1 LQFAATFPRGAL
13 QFAPNRTGNGEIK
26 MGRIERTLGT
36 LFLFLALA
44 APAWAMDRGEYLARA
59 GDCVA
64 CHSVPGG
71 KAFAGGLKM
80 GTPLGNIYSTNITP
94 DKETG
99 IGDYSLADFDAA
111 LRRGVARDGH
121 HLYPAMPYPSYAKL
135 TDGDVAALYGFF
147 MKEVPAA
154 NVPNRPSE
162 IPWPFSMRWPI
173 ALWNVVFMD
182 HAVFQPKSGESE
194 TWNRGAYLVEG
205 LGHCGACHTPR
216 GVAWNEEALDS
227 GNAKFLAGAMLD
239 FWSAPNLR
247 GDANAGLGRWSKADL
262 VQFLKTGHN
271 RDGAVFGSM
280 IDVINNSSPYLSD
293 ADLDAIATYIKS
305 LPATDP
311 NQPAWAYDD
320 AATKM
325 LRAGHPTDRGAAI
338 YLGQCVSCHV
348 DTGMGFAPFL
358 PPLAG
363 NPTLLDGD
371 PSSLINIVLNGS
383 NQIVIKGTPD
393 AYRMPQFRINLSDQ
407 EIADVVTFIRQSW
420 GNHAGAVTA
429 DQVAHL
435 RKATDPSSDQV
446 VILKMR

>member
-1 LQFAATFPRGAL
+1 
-13 QFAPNRTGNGEIK
+13 
-26 MGRIERTLGT
+26 
-36 LFLFLALA
+36 
-44 APAWAMDRGEYLARA
+44 
-59 GDCVA
+59 
-64 CHSVPGG
+64 
-71 KAFAGGLKM
+71 
-80 GTPLGNIYSTNITP
+80 
-94 DKETG
+94 
-99 IGDYSLADFDAA
+99 
-111 LRRGVARDGH
+111 
-121 HLYPAMPYPSYAKL
+121 MPYPSYAKL
-135 TDGDVAALYGFF
+135 TDADVAALYNFF
-147 MKEVPAA
+147 MKEVPALHQA
-154 NVPNRPSE
+154 NRPSE
-162 IPWPFSMRWPI
+162 IPWPLNMRWPI
-173 ALWNVVFMD
+173 ALWNIVFMD

-194 TWNRGAYLVEG
+194 AWNRGAYLVEG

-216 GVAWNEEALDS
+216 SIAWNEEALDS
-227 GNAKFLAGAMLD
+227 SEAKFLAGAMLD

-293 ADLDAIATYIKS
+293 ADLDAVATYIKS
-305 LPATDP
+305 LPATNPD
-311 NQPAWAYDD
+311 QPVWAYDD
-320 AATKM
+320 ATTKM

-363 NPTLLDGD
+363 NPTLLDTD

-407 EIADVVTFIRQSW
+407 EIADVVTFIRQGW

-429 DQVAHL
+429 DRVAAMRH
-435 RKATDPSSDQV
+435 ATDPSSDQV

>member
-1 LQFAATFPRGAL
+1 MNWPNLFRGIV
-13 QFAPNRTGNGEIK
+13 FCV
-26 MGRIERTLGT
+26 
-36 LFLFLALA
+36 LA
-44 APAWAMDRGEYLARA
+44 AVAVPAAAMTHGEYVARA

-80 GTPLGNIYSTNITP
+80 GTPLGNIYATNITP

-99 IGDYSLADFDAA
+99 IGDYTLSDFDNA

-135 TDGDVAALYGFF
+135 TDADVASLYEFF
-147 MKEVPAA
+147 MKEVPPAHQ
-154 NVPNRPSE
+154 PNRPSE
-162 IPWPFSMRWPI
+162 IAWPLNMRWPI

-182 HAVFQPKSGESE
+182 HGVFQPKASESE
-194 TWNRGAYLVEG
+194 AWNRGAYLVQS

-216 GVAWNEEALDS
+216 GLAWDEAALDES
-227 GNAKFLAGAMLD
+227 GRSFLAGAMLD

-262 VQFLKTGHN
+262 VQFFKTGHN

-280 IDVINNSSPYLSD
+280 IDVINNSSPYMSD
-293 ADLDAIATYIKS
+293 ADLDAMATYLKS
-305 LPATDP
+305 LSATSPDEP
-311 NQPAWAYDD
+311 VYAYND
-320 AATKM
+320 ATTKM
-325 LRAGHPTDRGAAI
+325 LRSSHPADRGAAV

-348 DTGMGFAPFL
+348 DTGMGFSPFL

-407 EIADVVTFIRQSW
+407 EIADVVTFIRQGW
-420 GNHAGAVTA
+420 GNHGSAVTA
-429 DQVAHL
+429 DQVAAM
-435 RKATDPSSDQV
+435 RKATDPSSDQI

>member
-1 LQFAATFPRGAL
+1 MNGTNLLRGLALLCAVTAATPV
-13 QFAPNRTGNGEIK
+13 T
-26 MGRIERTLGT
+26 
-36 LFLFLALA
+36 
-44 APAWAMDRGEYLARA
+44 AMDRGEYLARA

-64 CHSVPGG
+64 CHSMPGG

-80 GTPLGNIYSTNITP
+80 GTPLGNIYATNITP

-99 IGDYSLADFDAA
+99 IGAYSLADFDRA
-111 LRRGVARDGH
+111 LRRGVTRDGH

-135 TDGDVAALYGFF
+135 TDSDVADLYRFF
-147 MKEVPAA
+147 MKDVPPVRQA
-154 NVPNRPSE
+154 NRPSE
-162 IPWPFSMRWPI
+162 ISWPLNMRWPI
-173 ALWNVVFMD
+173 ALWNIVFID
-182 HAVFQPKSGESE
+182 HAVFQPKGDES
-194 TWNRGAYLVEG
+194 TAWNRGAYLVEG

-216 GVAWNEEALDS
+216 GIAWNEEALDS
-227 GNAKFLAGAMLD
+227 SGGKFLAGAMLD

-247 GDANAGLGRWSKADL
+247 GDVNAGLGRWSKADL

-293 ADLDAIATYIKS
+293 ADLDAVATYLKA
-305 LPATDP
+305 LPAIAPDEKP
-311 NQPAWAYDD
+311 WAYD
-320 AATKM
+320 AATTRM
-325 LRAGHPTDRGAAI
+325 LRAGRPEARGAAL

-348 DTGMGFAPFL
+348 DTGLGFAPFL

-363 NPTLLDGD
+363 NPTLLDKD

-383 NQIVIKGTPD
+383 NQIVVKGVPD

-407 EIADVVTFIRQSW
+407 EIADVVTFIRRGW
-420 GNHAGAVTA
+420 GNSGAAVTA
-429 DQVAHL
+429 GDVAAM
-435 RKATDPSSDQV
+435 RKATDPSSDRV